1 MIKGFIGSD
10 PNTISSDYE
19 KGSLNAISRVFTESQ
34 LRACYFHFGQAI
46 YRKIVDLGFKVKYHN
61 DYSFSHKVRCFL
73 ALDFLP
79 VADVVNGFEERKKE
93 PIDCC
98 QWVLSEDDN
107 IPAEFLSYFE
117 LTYIGVMKGRASARR
132 RLSPLFPI
140 DIWNVKESTENF
152 RPRTNNSVEGFH
164 NALSNTLQENPPNVW
179 KFIRRLH
186 SEEILA
192 KTKVLHT
199 ERGEQDYSK
208 KKYKDVNTRLPE
220 IMAKYDPEDKL
231 SFLEG
236 IAYNLHR
243 F

>member
-1 MIKGFIGSD
+1 M
-10 PNTISSDYE
+10 
-19 KGSLNAISRVFTESQ
+19 
-34 LRACYFHFGQAI
+34 
-46 YRKIVDLGFKVKYHN
+46 GFKVKYHN
-61 DYSFSHKVRCFL
+61 DSSSSHKVRCFL
-73 ALDFLP
+73 ALAFLP
-79 VADVVNGFEERKKE
+79 VADVVNGFEE
-93 PIDCC
+93 
-98 QWVLSEDDN
+98 LSEDDN

-117 LTYIGVMKGRASARR
+117 LTYIGVMEGRASARR
-132 RLSPLFPI
+132 RVSPLFPI

-164 NALSNTLQENPPNVW
+164 NALSNTLQENHPNVW

-199 ERGEQDYSK
+199 ERGEQGYSK

-231 SFLEG
+231 SFLERIG
-236 IAYNLHR
+236 YNLHR